1 MNKQFLKDAVGW
13 GFVLWLIGYALGVM
27 LFAFVAAYLIGWII
41 MPFGAAIALWV
52 AFKKVNG
59 NTLQYLL
66 SYGARLDV
74 HRRRR

>member
-1 MNKQFLKDAVGW
+1 MNRQFLKDAVGW

-27 LFAFVAAYLIGWII
+27 LFAFVATYLIGWII

-52 AFKKVNG
+52 AFKKVKG
-59 NTLQYLL
+59 NTLQYFW
-66 SYGARLDV
+66 SDGARLDV